1 MTMRKKGSVFIA
13 IGLLFLAAALLLTIY
28 NLWDAHRADVAAQA
42 TVQALKTMIPAQ
54 TQEPTPTEPQ
64 EPPQTETQAELTEE
78 PTEESTEEAEEEP
91 PEETQEPDKLMLPL
105 DKEMPTVEWEGYQ
118 YIGMLEVPSL
128 ELSLPVMDQW
138 DYDRLKISPCRFAG
152 NLYQDDLV
160 VCAHNY
166 AHHFTPLKYVPIGTE
181 IQFTDAEGNLFRYAV
196 SSFDT
201 VGSNEVEKMIKGD
214 WDLTLFTCDTNG
226 QTRIAIR
233 CDRIQ

>member
-64 EPPQTETQAELTEE
+64 EPPQTEPQAELTEQ
-78 PTEESTEEAEEEP
+78 PTEGTEASP

-105 DKEMPTVEWEGYQ
+105 DKEMPTVEWEEYQ

-160 VCAHNY
+160 ICAHNY

-201 VGSNEVEKMIKGD
+201 VGSNDVEKMIKGD

>member
-28 NLWDAHRADVAAQA
+28 NLWDAHRADVAAQT

-64 EPPQTETQAELTEE
+64 EPPQTEPQAELTEQ
-78 PTEESTEEAEEEP
+78 PTEGTEASP
-91 PEETQEPDKLMLPL
+91 SEETQEPDKLMLPL
-105 DKEMPTVEWEGYQ
+105 DKEMPTVEWEEYQ

-160 VCAHNY
+160 
-166 AHHFTPLKYVPIGTE
+166 I
-181 IQFTDAEGNLFRYAV
+181 
-196 SSFDT
+196 
-201 VGSNEVEKMIKGD
+201 
-214 WDLTLFTCDTNG
+214 
-226 QTRIAIR
+226 
-233 CDRIQ
+233 